1 MFESI
6 SNGSGAKLR
15 AKQLIRNTARTLLL
29 IIAACFG
36 IVQCTQAAT
45 LVSGAVTTNTSW
57 TLAQSPYQV
66 TADVVIQNGAM
77 LTIEP
82 GVTVGFDSGT
92 NLTIGVGALNARGTA
107 GQPILF
113 TSSLEVAGNTPAAG
127 DWGQI
132 RFLDLTNDNTSIIE
146 HAGIRYG
153 HGISIQSASPTFN
166 YLQIDS
172 NLGAAINV
180 DLNSS
185 PKGIGNKASGNTLN
199 GISVPPG
206 DVLGTVT
213 WGIKGIPYVVEAG
226 VVSVG
231 ASPRITAVI
240 PSELQ
245 QSQTVDAVI
254 TGDRLAGADA
264 IRFGTSEINA
274 VLTGAGSDTEVP
286 VRITVGALQ
295 PLGNMPF
302 DLKTAAGW
310 VSYAGLNVIPL
321 KPTITVNSVTPDS
334 IRRSEI
340 KSFVIGGAS
349 LLGAQV
355 SVSVNSGLSVSNL
368 RSTDTSVSFDLS
380 ATASAAL
387 GSQAITV
394 KNSAVANGSAA
405 MLVNVFDLLPRLNT
419 ATIPA
424 AVIPDGV
431 ARPFQLSLSNPD
443 TVDHT
448 LNFSTL
454 DPTIVS
460 VSPASVTIPA
470 GSISAT
476 VNIAGLKPG
485 YTMLNVTS
493 PTLTA
498 ASKQVYATTLLNGG
512 VVGPVLSAPTGVSV
526 PYTAASVLPSGT
538 VLPVVSQPVGVN
550 TPFTASLSSVLP
562 PGTAVPVVSQPVG
575 VNTPFT
581 ATTSSVLPPGTA
593 VPVVSQPVG
602 VNTPFTA
609 TTSSVLPPGTAVPV
623 VSQSVGVNTPFTAS
637 VSSVLPPGMV
647 VPVVSSPVGVTAP

>member
-1 MFESI
+1 M
-6 SNGSGAKLR
+6 R
-15 AKQLIRNTARTLLL
+15 LLVAVVVCVGV
-29 IIAACFG
+29 IKSA
-36 IVQCTQAAT
+36 QAST
-45 LVSGAVTTNTSW
+45 LVSGAVTTNSSW

-66 TADVVIQNGAM
+66 TADVVIQNGAL

-92 NLTIGVGALNARGTA
+92 NLTIGIGSLNARGTA

-113 TSSLEVAGNTPAAG
+113 TSSLEVSGNTPAAG

-132 RFLDLTNDNTSIIE
+132 RFLDLTNDTASIIE
-146 HAGIRYG
+146 HASIRYG
-153 HGISIQSASPTFN
+153 HGITIQSASPTFN

-172 NLGAAINV
+172 NLGAAISV

-185 PKGIGNKASGNTLN
+185 PKGIGNQASGNTLN

-231 ASPRITAVI
+231 ASPKITGVT

-245 QSQTVDAVI
+245 QSQTIDAVI
-254 TGDRLAGADA
+254 TGSRLAGADA
-264 IRFGTSEINA
+264 ITFGNSGINA
-274 VLTGAGSDTEVP
+274 VLTGTGSDTAVP
-286 VRITVGALQ
+286 VKITVGALQ
-295 PLGNMPF
+295 PLGNVSF

-334 IRRSEI
+334 IRRSET

-355 SVSVNSGLSVSNL
+355 SVPVNSGLSVSNL
-368 RSTDTSVSFDLS
+368 RTTGTSVSFDLS

-394 KNSAVANGSAA
+394 KNPAVANGSAA

-454 DPTIVS
+454 DPTIVG
-460 VSPASVTIPA
+460 VSPASVVIPA
-470 GSISAT
+470 GFISAT
-476 VNIAGLKPG
+476 VNITGLKPG
-485 YTMLNVTS
+485 YTMLNVSS
-493 PTLTA
+493 PTLAT

-526 PYTAASVLPSGT
+526 PYT
-538 VLPVVSQPVGVN
+538 
-550 TPFTASLSSVLP
+550 TASILP

-581 ATTSSVLPPGTA
+581 ASVSSVLPPGTVVPVVSNPVGVNTPFTASASSVLPPGTA
-593 VPVVSQPVG
+593 VPVISQPVG
-602 VNTPFTA
+602 VNTPFT
-609 TTSSVLPPGTAVPV
+609 S
-623 VSQSVGVNTPFTAS
+623 S

>member
-1 MFESI
+1 M
-6 SNGSGAKLR
+6 
-15 AKQLIRNTARTLLL
+15 
-29 IIAACFG
+29 
-36 IVQCTQAAT
+36 
-45 LVSGAVTTNTSW
+45 
-57 TLAQSPYQV
+57 LAQSPYQV
-66 TADVVIQNGAM
+66 TADVVIQNGAL

-92 NLTIGVGALNARGTA
+92 NLTIGVGSLNARGTA
-107 GQPILF
+107 GQPITF
-113 TSSLEVAGNTPAAG
+113 TSSLDVGGSTPAAG

-132 RFLDLTNDNTSIIE
+132 RFLDLANDNTAIIE
-146 HAGIRYG
+146 HASVRYG

-172 NLGAAINV
+172 NLGAAISL

-185 PKGIGNKASGNTLN
+185 PKGIGNLAGGNTLN

-213 WGIKGIPYVVEAG
+213 WGIKGIPYVVETG

-231 ASPRITAVI
+231 ASPRITVVT
-240 PSELQ
+240 PTELQ
-245 QSQTVDAVI
+245 QSQTIDAVI
-254 TGDRLAGADA
+254 TGSRLAGADA
-264 IRFGTSEINA
+264 IRFGNSGINA
-274 VLTGAGSDTEVP
+274 VLTGTGSDTAVP
-286 VRITVGALQ
+286 VKIAVGALQ
-295 PLGNMPF
+295 SLGNVSF

-321 KPTITVNSVTPDS
+321 KPTIIVNSVTPES
-334 IRRSEI
+334 IRRSET

-355 SVSVNSGLSVSNL
+355 SVPVNSGLSVSNL
-368 RSTDTSVSFDLS
+368 RTTDTSVSFDLS

-394 KNSAVANGSAA
+394 KNPAVANGSAA

-454 DPTIVS
+454 DPTIVG
-460 VSPASVTIPA
+460 VSPASVVIPA
-470 GSISAT
+470 GFISAT
-476 VNIAGLKPG
+476 VNITGLKPG
-485 YTMLNVTS
+485 YTMLNVSS
-493 PTLTA
+493 PTLAA

-526 PYTAASVLPSGT
+526 PYTTASILPPGT
-538 VLPVVSQPVGVN
+538 AVPVVSQPVGVN
-550 TPFTASLSSVLP
+550 TPFTATVSSVLP

-581 ATTSSVLPPGTA
+581 ASVSSVLPPGTV
-593 VPVVSQPVG
+593 VPVVSNP
-602 VNTPFTA
+602 
-609 TTSSVLPPGTAVPV
+609 
-623 VSQSVGVNTPFTAS
+623 VGVNTPFTAS

-647 VPVVSSPVGVTAP
+647 VPVISSPVGVTAP